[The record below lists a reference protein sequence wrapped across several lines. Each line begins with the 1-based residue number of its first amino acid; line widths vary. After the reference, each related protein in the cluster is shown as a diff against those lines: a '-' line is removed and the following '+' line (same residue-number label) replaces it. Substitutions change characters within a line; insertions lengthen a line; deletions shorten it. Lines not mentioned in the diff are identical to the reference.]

1 MGDYLDGNASGVYF
15 DSNFNFLGFEPIN
28 GFDLKQNIASSDCTH
43 NCISNFPK
51 CNDGEVTITMHSKEL
66 DNKLSCLAFQS
77 EVPMNM
83 PKEALTYLYE
93 KLGDLKVGVYRNG
106 KLVKIHQ
113 IIPAVKDVKVIGDSV
128 VIMYFAD
135 GTTEKAVLNKEDTF
149 SLEQG
154 ISICLTKKMLSM
166 ISEDSGS
173 SVYNK
178 LVEHCLNVYKN
189 NRQAEQDETQKKI
202 ADKEAAKKFKEKL
215 DRKKARKAAEKREA
229 QIEIQKEAYLRAMK
243 EYNGTSAE

>member
-1 MGDYLDGNASGVYF
+1 MGEELNNNVEYY
-15 DSNFNFLGFEPIN
+15 E
-28 GFDLKQNIASSDCTH
+28 LKQNIANSDFTYNSISSV
-43 NCISNFPK
+43 ISHSLELDDSAIKISDFPSGVK
-51 CNDGEVTITMHSKEL
+51 SVTIHVE
-66 DNKLSCLAFQS
+66 A
-77 EVPMNM
+77 PMNM
-83 PKEALTYLYE
+83 PKETLTYPYE
-93 KLGDLKVGVYRNG
+93 KNGNLKVGVYRDG

-113 IIPAVKDVKVIGDSV
+113 IIPAVKDVRVIGDSV

-189 NRQAEQDETQKKI
+189 NRQAEQDEAQKKI